1 MEIPE
6 GLEEEAFYDVTR
18 DLTIDF
24 IEPRVLSTP
33 SMVYLI
39 ENTCR
44 LMIKPYLDGDKESLG
59 TMVNVKHIAATL
71 EGKKVMVRA
80 FLKEI
85 NRNRL
90 SFEVD
95 VYDEHEKIGEALHER
110 VVIDKQ
116 RFIEHLK
123 KKYSL

>member
-1 MEIPE
+1 MSIPE
-6 GLEEEAFYDVTR
+6 NLEEEIFYNITR

-33 SMVYLI
+33 SMIHLI

-44 LMIKPYLDGDKESLG
+44 LMIKPYLDEGKESLG
-59 TMVNVKHIAATL
+59 VMINARHIAATP
-71 EGKKVMVRA
+71 EGKRVMVRA

-85 NRNRL
+85 DGNRL
-90 SFEVD
+90 LFEVD
-95 VYDEHEKIGEALHER
+95 VYDDLEKIGDALHER

-116 RFIEHLK
+116 KFIEHLK
-123 KKYSL
+123 KKLSL